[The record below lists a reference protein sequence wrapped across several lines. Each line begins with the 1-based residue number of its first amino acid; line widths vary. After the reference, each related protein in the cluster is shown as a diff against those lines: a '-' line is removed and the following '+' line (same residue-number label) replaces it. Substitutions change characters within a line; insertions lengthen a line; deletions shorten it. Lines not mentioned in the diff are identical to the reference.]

1 MGNKVKAARILKG
14 IKQKDI
20 ALKLGISVN
29 AYSLKENNKQNFSL
43 EQSKVVADM
52 LGTTIDE
59 LFFGDTEEVVKK

>member
-20 ALKLGISVN
+20 AFKLGISVN

>member
-1 MGNKVKAARILKG
+1 MGNKVKAARVLKG

-20 ALKLGISVN
+20 ADKLGISVN

-43 EQSKVVADM
+43 EQAKIVSNM
-52 LGTTIDE
+52 LDTTIDE